1 MTSKGEHEAK
11 FMFYFEFKF
20 MFYSK
25 FYVVT
30 INVNIV
36 CYSVK
41 VQCYCKVRVQ
51 YLVTYLAQVQDELQL
66 IVSTMSLPKW
76 DTLGGGGDNDRW
88 MNNDLY
94 LMTMMTETMIR
105 YKHSSITS
113 SL

>member
-1 MTSKGEHEAK
+1 MVSKGEHEAK
-11 FMFYFEFKF
+11 FMFYFKFKF

-30 INVNIV
+30 INVDIV

-51 YLVTYLAQVQDELQL
+51 YRVTYRAQVQDELQL

-76 DTLGGGGDNDRW
+76 GYTWWR
-88 MNNDLY
+88 
-94 LMTMMTETMIR
+94 R
-105 YKHSSITS
+105 RQ
-113 SL
+113 